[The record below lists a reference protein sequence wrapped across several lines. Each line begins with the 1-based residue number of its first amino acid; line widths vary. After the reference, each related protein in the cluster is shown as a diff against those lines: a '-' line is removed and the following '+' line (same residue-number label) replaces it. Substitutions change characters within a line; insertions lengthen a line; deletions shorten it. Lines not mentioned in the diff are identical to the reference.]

1 MKRGLGENMKCL
13 ILAGGFGTRLHPLT
27 VNKAKAL
34 FDYKGKPLL
43 SHLVEMVPRHTDIL
57 VSINKRFEADFQRWQ
72 QGIDRQ
78 VELCLEEAHNNEQ
91 KKGAVS
97 ALNLWV
103 EQKGI
108 TEDLLVIAGDNYF
121 GFDLS
126 HFTAAYNGR
135 NALVAVYDIGD
146 RDKASHFGVV
156 RLNSNKIAEIEEK
169 PAAPGTSLVSTAC
182 YILPPRVF
190 SYLNQ
195 YCSEGRQDNLGNFI
209 SYLVAN
215 DEVYAYIFTER
226 WFDIGTEVADL
237 I

>member
-1 MKRGLGENMKCL
+1 MKCL
-13 ILAGGFGTRLHPLT
+13 ILAGGFGTRLFPLT

-34 FDYKGKPLL
+34 FDYNGKPLL
-43 SHLVEMVPRHTDIL
+43 SHLVEMVPRDIDIL
-57 VSINKRFEADFQRWQ
+57 VSINKRFEDDFQRWQ

-103 EQKGI
+103 KHKGI

-121 GFDLS
+121 EFDLS
-126 HFTAAYNGR
+126 HFITAYNGKST
-135 NALVAVYDIGD
+135 LVAVHDIGD

-156 RLNSNKIAEIEEK
+156 LLNGNKIAEIKEK
-169 PAAPGTSLVSTAC
+169 PTAPSTSLVSTAC

-190 SYLNQ
+190 GYLYQ
-195 YCSEGRQDNLGNFI
+195 YCSEGRRDNLGNFI

-215 DEVYAYIFTER
+215 DEVYAYIFTEK
-226 WFDIGTEVADL
+226 WFDIGTEVVDL

>member
-1 MKRGLGENMKCL
+1 MKCL
-13 ILAGGFGTRLHPLT
+13 ILAGGFGTRLYPLT

-34 FDYKGKPLL
+34 FDYQGKPLL
-43 SHLVEMVPRHTDIL
+43 SHLVEMVPRDMDVL
-57 VSINKRFEADFQRWQ
+57 VSINKKFEADFQGWQ

-103 EQKGI
+103 KHKGI
-108 TEDLLVIAGDNYF
+108 NEDLLVIAGDNYF

-126 HFTAAYNGR
+126 HFISSFNGK
-135 NALVAVYDIGD
+135 NTLVAVHDIGD
-146 RDKASHFGVV
+146 RERASHFGVV
-156 RLNSNKIAEIEEK
+156 RLNGNRIVNIEEK
-169 PAAPGTSLVSTAC
+169 PAAPSASLISTAC

-195 YCSEGRQDNLGNFI
+195 YCSEGRRDNLGDFI

-215 DEVYAYIFTER
+215 DKVYAYIFKEK
-226 WFDIGTEVADL
+226 WFDIGTEVAEL

>member
-1 MKRGLGENMKCL
+1 MRCL
-13 ILAGGFGTRLHPLT
+13 ILAGGFGTRLYPLT
-27 VNKAKAL
+27 ANKAKAL
-34 FDYKGKPLL
+34 LDYKGKPLL
-43 SHLVEMVPRHTDIL
+43 SHLVEMVPRHIDIL
-57 VSINKRFEADFQRWQ
+57 VSINKRFEADFQKWQ
-72 QGIDRQ
+72 QGTGRQ
-78 VELCLEEAHNNEQ
+78 VELCFEEARNNEQ

-121 GFDLS
+121 KFDLS
-126 HFTAAYNGR
+126 QFIAAYNGK
-135 NALVAVYDIGD
+135 NTLVAVYDIGD

-156 RLNSNKIAEIEEK
+156 RLNGNKIAEIEEK
-169 PAAPGTSLVSTAC
+169 PTAPGTSLVATAC

-190 SYLNQ
+190 SHLNK
-195 YCSEGRQDNLGNFI
+195 YCSEGRRDNLGNFI

-215 DEVYAYIFTER
+215 DEVCAYIFKEK
-226 WFDIGTEVADL
+226 WFDVGTVLAEL

>member
-1 MKRGLGENMKCL
+1 MKCL
-13 ILAGGFGTRLHPLT
+13 ILAGGFGTRLFPLT

-34 FDYKGKPLL
+34 FDYNGKPIL
-43 SHLVEMVPRHTDIL
+43 SHLVEMIPRDIDIL
-57 VSINKRFEADFQRWQ
+57 VSINKRFEDDFQRWQ

-103 EQKGI
+103 KHKGI

-121 GFDLS
+121 EFDLS
-126 HFTAAYNGR
+126 HFITAYNGKST
-135 NALVAVYDIGD
+135 LVAVHDIGD

-156 RLNSNKIAEIEEK
+156 LLNGNKIAEIKEK
-169 PAAPGTSLVSTAC
+169 PTAPSTSLVSTAC

-190 SYLNQ
+190 GYLYQ
-195 YCSEGRQDNLGNFI
+195 YCSEGRRDNLGNFI

-215 DEVYAYIFTER
+215 DEVYAYIFTEK
-226 WFDIGTEVADL
+226 WFDIGTEVVDL